1 MKPVSILGLCGSLRK
16 TSTNMGLLKFVEE
29 SQSGACQFQI
39 ADISDIPFYNPD
51 DKKKTSEVEKLMA
64 QCADADAFILACPE
78 YNYSITPVLKNALDW
93 LSREPKN
100 CLLAGK
106 TAAIMGA
113 GGGKETARAQYHLR
127 QICVYLD
134 LHLVNKP
141 EVFCNSFGGNFD
153 EEGTLLNT
161 KYKENIALQ
170 LDALIRLTR
179 QIKAI

>member
-1 MKPVSILGLCGSLRK
+1 MKKLKILGLCGSLRK
-16 TSTNMGLLKFVEE
+16 ASTNMGLLRYVEE
-29 SQSGACQFQI
+29 LDSDQFSFQI
-39 ADISDIPFYNPD
+39 ADLSAVPFYNPD
-51 DKKKTSEVEKLMA
+51 EKTKTPAVEKFME
-64 QCADADAFILACPE
+64 QCGEADAFILACPE

-106 TAAIMGA
+106 TAAIVGA

-141 EVFCNSFGGNFD
+141 EVFCNSFGGYFAED
-153 EEGTLLNT
+153 GTLLNT
-161 KYKENIALQ
+161 KTQETLVLQ
-170 LDALIRLTR
+170 LDALILLTAKL
-179 QIKAI
+179 QG